1 MNYTHTQNYINHLC
15 VTNWLPQQTL
25 TRITN
30 KNNKRNVFLST
41 FFSLFQSNVLASFK
55 TYVFL
60 LLYICY
66 ILFFYGLSS
75 FSALRKSHFRALL
88 NIWSISLL
96 SHNSFCF
103 VLSYNPDKCVIWE
116 MSSPRATLMV
126 KVFHFLPFRSFHSFG
141 SVQKIEETDQFRSLA
156 QTQQHKFTD
165 KSFLCCC
172 CKSFHIKFEFDFEC
186 EVFKRFESAY
196 LMETDSI
203 FSHLIDDRPTMD
215 TDNEMEWMMKI
226 KQTLLNFLR
235 YSNCRCWCCF
245 YRKSQR
251 KQYLPI
257 QLKIH

>member
-1 MNYTHTQNYINHLC
+1 MVYHPFPLSGNPISVLFSTFDRFRCY
-15 VTNWLPQQTL
+15 
-25 TRITN
+25 RIT
-30 KNNKRNVFLST
+30 VFV
-41 FFSLFQSNVLASFK
+41 LFCHTIQTNVL
-55 TYVFL
+55 
-60 LLYICY
+60 
-66 ILFFYGLSS
+66 YGKCP
-75 FSALRKSHFRALL
+75 ALEQHWWLKS
-88 NIWSISLL
+88 SISFL
-96 SHNSFCF
+96 F
-103 VLSYNPDKCVIWE
+103 VVSIHLDRCRRLKKLT
-116 MSSPRATLMV
+116 SSG
-126 KVFHFLPFRSFHSFG
+126 HW
-141 SVQKIEETDQFRSLA
+141 
-156 QTQQHKFTD
+156 HKFTD

-226 KQTLLNFLR
+226 KQTLLHFLR

-257 QLKIH
+257 ELKIH